1 MDVTNL
7 DLSNFLEK
15 EEMAEHHKMLAQE
28 AEAFMASCGK

>member
-15 EEMAEHHKMLAQE
+15 EEQVEYHKKLAQE
-28 AEAFMASCGK
+28 AEAFLHSCGK

>member
-15 EEMAEHHKMLAQE
+15 EEQVEYHKQLAEQ
-28 AEAFMASCGK
+28 AETFL